1 MKLKQNSIEI
11 FNAKTLDQLI
21 WPATPDGEYAR
32 KFLSPLVKNGVTPY
46 IDNVD
51 AEMQL
56 LKVNDHILPLV
67 IAKDTY
73 SGSYVC
79 SPYGHYISY
88 ASQSLHL
95 IEGKWVQSFA
105 KNALSGFGKILKAGK
120 INQVVYVNNWLFST
134 DLYPTE
140 FTPEEIDLIS
150 HTLKN
155 LFPSHAIAFR
165 SINSYTNA
173 LSLKALKDNDFD
185 MIVSRQVFLT
195 DTKNEQVFK
204 TRIFKSDLKLLRESE
219 YEILNENQLADE
231 EYERVLYLYSQLY
244 IDKYSDL
251 NPKLNLHFLKHLIKE
266 NLMHFRVLKKEGKI
280 DGVVGYYMRNGL
292 MTSPFFGYDAQL
304 PTSTGLYRLLS
315 TILTLEA
322 KEKGLILHQS
332 SGASFYKK
340 VRRAESYLE
349 YMAIYAQHLPYMR
362 KLPWFLLKHTMNSIA
377 IPFMEKY

>member
-1 MKLKQNSIEI
+1 MSNSQNSIQV
-11 FNAKTLDQLI
+11 FNSKTIDQLI

-32 KFLSPLVKNGVTPY
+32 KFLTPLVTKGVSHY
-46 IDNVD
+46 IDNID
-51 AEMQL
+51 AEMQI

-67 IAKDTY
+67 VTQNSY
-73 SGSYVC
+73 TTSYVC

-95 IEGKWVQSFA
+95 IEGKWIQSFA
-105 KNALSGFGKILKAGK
+105 KNALNGFGKILKAGK
-120 INQVVYVNNWLFST
+120 INKVVYVNNWLFST
-134 DLYPTE
+134 DLYATE
-140 FTPEEIDLIS
+140 FTPQEIDLIS
-150 HTLKN
+150 NTLKN
-155 LFPSHAIAFR
+155 LFPLHAIAFR

-173 LSLKALKDNDFD
+173 QSLQALKDNAFD

-204 TRIFKSDLKLLRESE
+204 TRIFKSDLKLMRESE
-219 YEILNENQLADE
+219 YEILNETQLADE
-231 EYERVLYLYSQLY
+231 EYERVLHLYRELY
-244 IDKYSDL
+244 IDKYSEL
-251 NPKLNLHFLKHLIKE
+251 NPQLNLQFLKYLISE
-266 NLMHFRVLKKEGKI
+266 GLMHFRVLKKDGRI
-280 DGVVGYYMRNGL
+280 DGVVGYYIRNGL
-292 MTSPFFGYDAQL
+292 MTSPFFGYDSSL

-315 TILTLEA
+315 TILSLEA

-349 YMAIYAQHLPYMR
+349 YMAVYARHLPYGR
-362 KLPWFLLKHTMNSIA
+362 KIPWFLLKHTMNSVA